1 MYLHSPFWRTW
12 PQPSNIFFLK
22 VDKQNETEVKRL
34 KAKRKQS
41 TMISSSECITWFA
54 VFVIE
59 GVVTVTVNLLT
70 IIILIKN
77 RSLRTRAMYF
87 VINLTV
93 ADMLVGGISSFGF
106 SLLLVVECEIMYIMI
121 ISTFTEIGYVAR
133 SFFTLWFHLAS
144 LTNWLL

>member
-1 MYLHSPFWRTW
+1 M
-12 PQPSNIFFLK
+12 
-22 VDKQNETEVKRL
+22 DKQNETEVKRL
-34 KAKRKQS
+34 KSKRKQS

-93 ADMLVGGISSFGF
+93 ADMLVRGISSFGF

-144 LTNWLL
+144 LTN

>member
-1 MYLHSPFWRTW
+1 M
-12 PQPSNIFFLK
+12 
-22 VDKQNETEVKRL
+22 DKQNETEVKRL
-34 KAKRKQS
+34 KSKRKQS

-70 IIILIKN
+70 IIILRKN

-93 ADMLVGGISSFGF
+93 ADMLVRGISSFGF

-121 ISTFTEIGYVAR
+121 ISTFTEIGTVAI

-144 LTNWLL
+144 LTN

>member
-1 MYLHSPFWRTW
+1 MS
-12 PQPSNIFFLK
+12 
-22 VDKQNETEVKRL
+22 
-34 KAKRKQS
+34 
-41 TMISSSECITWFA
+41 SSSECITWFA

-144 LTNWLL
+144 LTN

>member
-1 MYLHSPFWRTW
+1 M
-12 PQPSNIFFLK
+12 
-22 VDKQNETEVKRL
+22 DKQNETEVKRL

-144 LTNWLL
+144 LTN